1 MQSDQRKFSN
11 GIVLDLLGEEREGRK
26 SAIRRF
32 RWPDSTRMVVLGH
45 QGVGSRTRQEETNT
59 TRNSRKADRADPE
72 AALSD

>member
-11 GIVLDLLGEEREGRK
+11 CIVLGVLGEERELGQ

-45 QGVGSRTRQEETNT
+45 QGL
-59 TRNSRKADRADPE
+59 AIIIWPF
-72 AALSD
+72 